1 MNLYGESHFEVG
13 LSTHKVFHGAP
24 LQATDSIRAFEMA
37 PLTGFSVPLRTE
49 NNSTKMESTRQNKI
63 SRLLQKELADI
74 FQKESRTMFM
84 GKMISVTVVRITSDL
99 SLAKAYI
106 SIFPPENNREVLKQ
120 IRIANP
126 RIRGILGRRVGKQL
140 RVVPEL
146 EFYIDDS
153 LDYMENIDRLL
164 K

>member
-1 MNLYGESHFEVG
+1 
-13 LSTHKVFHGAP
+13 
-24 LQATDSIRAFEMA
+24 
-37 PLTGFSVPLRTE
+37 
-49 NNSTKMESTRQNKI
+49 MESTRQQKI

-84 GKMISVTVVRITSDL
+84 GKMISVTVVRVTPDL
-99 SLAKAYI
+99 ALARAYL
-106 SIFPPENNREVLKQ
+106 SIFPSDNSSEVLKN

-126 RIRGILGRRVGKQL
+126 RIRGMLGRKVGKQL

-153 LDYMENIDRLL
+153 LDYIDNIDRLL
-164 K
+164 NT